1 MQTLRTDITP
11 GNTVDINGKEHLFF
25 SGFSYLGL
33 HTHPLFKEALKAGI
47 DRYGTIFIS
56 SRIAN
61 VQLSLYDE
69 LEHAL
74 ATALHQQAA
83 ATFSSGYMASQAAV
97 QYAAT
102 QGTLLYAP
110 SAHPALWVGKPVIPD
125 TTWHDWATQTIAL
138 INSHP
143 DDTFVIVADGVNP
156 LTSTIND
163 FSWLTQLKRK
173 ALVLIDDSHG
183 IGILGPTGNGITHT
197 LPPHQDYLLAASL
210 AKAYSVQGSVVAGR
224 GAHIAA
230 IKKLPLF
237 TAGTPLMPAN
247 AYAFLQSLSLHDTQ
261 RALLHKQIAYFKIIT
276 GDIPNIHN
284 PFLLPM
290 FILQQSAGIETQLL
304 EHDIIISSFR
314 YPSPDSPPI
323 NRIVVSAH
331 HTSHQLDI
339 LHKLLK
345 NNTAQYYHK

>member
-1 MQTLRTDITP
+1 VQTLHTDITP

-33 HTHPLFKEALKAGI
+33 HTHPRFKAALKDGI
-47 DRYGTIFIS
+47 DQYGTVFIS

-74 ATALHQQAA
+74 ATSLHQQAA

-110 SAHPALWVGKPVIPD
+110 SVHPSLWLGKPVIPD
-125 TTWHDWATQTIAL
+125 IPWHDWATQTITL
-138 INSHP
+138 INSHT
-143 DDTFVIVADGVNP
+143 DHQFVVVANGVNP

-163 FSWLTQLKRK
+163 FSWLTQLKKK
-173 ALVLIDDSHG
+173 ALILIDDSHG
-183 IGILGPTGNGITHT
+183 IGILGATGNGITHT

-210 AKAYSVQGSVVAGR
+210 AKAYSIEGGVVAGR

-230 IKKLPLF
+230 SKKSPLF

-247 AYAFLQSLSLHDTQ
+247 AYAFLQSLDLHDTQ

-276 GDIPNIHN
+276 KDIPDIHN
-284 PFLLPM
+284 PFLLPI
-290 FILQQSAGIETQLL
+290 FVLQNPADIATQLL
-304 EHDIIISSFR
+304 GHDIIISSFR

-323 NRIVVSAH
+323 NRIVISAH

-345 NNTAQYYHK
+345 NNTAQ